1 MKVNRRSFIHKS
13 ALATSGIGLI
23 TVLPSKVWS
32 SKPAPSDKINVA
44 YIGLGTQGLR
54 QLPDIIQLADVHIR
68 AVCDPQRKAINY
80 YDWGPTGLRDQ
91 MRKLIGNPNW
101 TTGGNN
107 TIPGG
112 LDNGKEIVDAYYA
125 KTGKNYK
132 CNPYTDFR
140 ELFEKEKEIFM
151 DAEDAVEEYE
161 REVINEDVEQENVH
175 VDEGV
180 FADEDVPDF

>member
-1 MKVNRRSFIHKS
+1 MKKQPGLIKTESAKESLKTNDKDAIGRRKFIEGVGS
-13 ALATSGIGLI
+13 EAIGLTI
-23 TVLPSKVWS
+23 VPATVLGGKHV
-32 SKPAPSDKINVA
+32 APSDKINVA

-140 ELFEKEKEIFM
+140 ELFEK
-151 DAEDAVEEYE
+151 
-161 REVINEDVEQENVH
+161 
-175 VDEGV
+175 
-180 FADEDVPDF
+180 

>member
-1 MKVNRRSFIHKS
+1 MTKHPHSMKIQMPKQSGENNDDNSISRRKFIEGAGS
-13 ALATSGIGLI
+13 AAIGLTI
-23 TVLPSKVWS
+23 VPSTVLGGRHVP
-32 SKPAPSDKINVA
+32 PSDKINVA

-54 QLPDIIQLADVHIR
+54 QLPELIQLEDVQIT

-125 KTGKNYK
+125 K
-132 CNPYTDFR
+132 DR
-140 ELFEKEKEIFM
+140 EELQM
-151 DAEDAVEEYE
+151 
-161 REVINEDVEQENVH
+161 
-175 VDEGV
+175 
-180 FADEDVPDF
+180 